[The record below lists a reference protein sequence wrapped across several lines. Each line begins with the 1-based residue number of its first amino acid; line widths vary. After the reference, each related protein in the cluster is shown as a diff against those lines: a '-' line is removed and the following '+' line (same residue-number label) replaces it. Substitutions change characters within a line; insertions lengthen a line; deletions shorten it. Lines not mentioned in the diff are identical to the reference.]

1 MRNTVPF
8 SFFIALL
15 LLATAGTATA
25 QNFGVRAGVVSSDLN
40 FIVEDGD
47 DDGFRTDRIT
57 NLAIGLFVE
66 LPVSDNIAVQ
76 PELNYLGRGAK
87 SQDDSDDKLRL
98 SYLDIG
104 ALLKFRINADAPV
117 GFYAGAGPFLGYA
130 VSGKDSEGKIDF
142 DDEDNFRR
150 IDLSLAG
157 AAGVTF
163 GSSLRFFG
171 ELRYS
176 HGLSNLFKEDDFG
189 DDAKLKNNAIL
200 LTGGVMVP
208 LGN

>member
-25 QNFGVRAGVVSSDLN
+25 QNFGVRAGVVSSNVN
-40 FIVEDGD
+40 FIIEDSNVD
-47 DDGFRTDRIT
+47 IKPDRAT

-66 LPVSDNIAVQ
+66 LPFGENLAIQ
-76 PELNYLGRGAK
+76 PELNYLGRGANF
-87 SQDDSDDKLRL
+87 DDTAFGGSELRL
-98 SYLDIG
+98 SYLDLG
-104 ALLKFRINADAPV
+104 ALVKLRLNADAPV
-117 GFYAGAGPFLGYA
+117 GFYLGAGPFLGYA
-130 VSGKDSEGKIDF
+130 VSGKEGDRDINF
-142 DDEDNFRR
+142 DEDGYKRTDF
-150 IDLSLAG
+150 SLAG

-171 ELRYS
+171 EFRYS
-176 HGLSNLFKEDDFG
+176 YGLSNLDDEGDADFK
-189 DDAKLKNNAIL
+189 LRNNAIL